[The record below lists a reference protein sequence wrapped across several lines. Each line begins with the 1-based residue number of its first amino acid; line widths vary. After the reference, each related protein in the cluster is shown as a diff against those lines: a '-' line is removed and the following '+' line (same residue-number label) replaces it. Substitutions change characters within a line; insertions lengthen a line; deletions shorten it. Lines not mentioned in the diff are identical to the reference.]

1 MPRTEGASG
10 VGSLPAAPMDPARP
24 GENPGASRGLLGA
37 SRCSSSLTG
46 AGPVLGPRQQAE
58 GGWPLE
64 GLLLVATRVPI

>member
-10 VGSLPAAPMDPARP
+10 VGSLPEAPMDPGRP
-24 GENPGASRGLLGA
+24 DVDPGANPGLLGA

-46 AGPVLGPRQQAE
+46 AGPVLGPRQHAE

-64 GLLLVATRVPI
+64 GLLLVVTRVPI